1 MHFVFFGNETVRNA
15 GVRYRAVKFAERLRG
30 EGHRCTLCLP
40 STVGLW
46 RALYCN
52 RPRPLKALYLLAV
65 LLTRLAQLRH
75 VLSADA
81 VLVKGPLFPYGPPL
95 LERMLRLLNP
105 RILFDVDDAMWEPPA
120 FVRSPFL
127 GAVDYGWARKMT
139 RIARHAIAGNATIA
153 DYLRGCGGCG
163 VTIIPT
169 CIDMDRH
176 TLKTYSDRR
185 PGAPVVLGWTGI
197 RDNLGYLDAV
207 HGALR
212 ELAQTRNIELTVVS
226 DGEYHPDGVPTRNVP
241 WTPENEIAV
250 LQEADI
256 GLMPLVDT
264 PRARGKCAF
273 KALQFMGVG
282 TPVVLSPVGMNA
294 EVIEPGVSGF
304 SASTSE
310 EWSDALQQLID
321 DSARRGRMGRAAR
334 ERVANRYS
342 FDAHLPRF
350 RAVLE
355 AVARE
360 QEPNPPCA

>member
-30 EGHRCTLCLP
+30 EGHECTLCLP
-40 STVGLW
+40 SSVGMW
-46 RALYCN
+46 RTLYGN
-52 RPRPLKALYLLAV
+52 RPRPLKMLYLLLV
-65 LLTRLAQLRH
+65 LLTRITQMRH

-81 VLVKGPLFPYGPPL
+81 VFVKGPLFPYGPPL
-95 LERMLRLLNP
+95 LERMMRHLNP

-139 RIARHAIAGNATIA
+139 RIARHAVAGNSVIA
-153 DYLRGCGGCG
+153 DYLRGCGGCE
-163 VTIIPT
+163 VTVIPT

-176 TLKTYSDRR
+176 SQKSY
-185 PGAPVVLGWTGI
+185 GGKEMKAPLILGWTGT
-197 RDNLGYLDAV
+197 RDNLGHLDNLQR
-207 HGALR
+207 ALS
-212 ELAQTRNIELTVVS
+212 ELAHTHRIELLVVS
-226 DGEYHPDGVPTRNVP
+226 DGDYHSEGVPIRNVR
-241 WTPENEIAV
+241 WTLENEVSA

-304 SASTSE
+304 CATTVE
-310 EWSDALQQLID
+310 EWHKALEQLLD
-321 DSARRGRMGRAAR
+321 DPDLRERMGRAAR
-334 ERVANRYS
+334 DRVARCYS

-350 RAVLE
+350 RAVME
-355 AVARE
+355 SVARR
-360 QEPNPPCA
+360 QEPGPCD

>member
-30 EGHRCTLCLP
+30 EGHECTLCLP
-40 STVGLW
+40 SSVGLW
-46 RALYCN
+46 RALYAN
-52 RPRPLKALYLLAV
+52 RPRPLKVLYLLAV

-75 VLSADA
+75 VFSADA
-81 VLVKGPLFPYGPPL
+81 VFIKGPLFPYGPPL
-95 LERMLRLLNP
+95 LERLTGWLNP

-139 RIARHAIAGNATIA
+139 RIARHAIAGNSTIA
-153 DYLRGCGGCG
+153 NYLRGCGGCG

-176 TLKTYSDRR
+176 TLKGYGDKA
-185 PGAPVVLGWTGI
+185 PDAPVILGWTGI

-207 HGALR
+207 QEAVR
-212 ELAQTRNIELTVVS
+212 ELSGTRRIELLVVS
-226 DGEYHPDGVPTRNVP
+226 DGEYHPGGVPTRNVP

-294 EVIEPGVSGF
+294 DVVEQGVSGF
-304 SASTSE
+304 CAATTE
-310 EWSDALQQLID
+310 EWRNALQQLVD
-321 DSARRGRMGRAAR
+321 DVTLRERMGRAAR
-334 ERVANRYS
+334 DRVAQRYS
-342 FDAHLPRF
+342 FDAHMPRF
-350 RAVLE
+350 RAVME
-355 AVARE
+355 AVAQD
-360 QEPNPPCA
+360 QEPQPPCA

>member
-15 GVRYRAVKFAERLRG
+15 GVRYRAVKFAERLRD

-40 STVGLW
+40 SSVGLW
-46 RALYCN
+46 RALYGN
-52 RPRPLKALYLLAV
+52 RPRPLKALYLFLV
-65 LLTRLAQLRH
+65 LLTRLSQLRH

-81 VLVKGPLFPYGPPL
+81 VFIKGALFPYGPPL
-95 LERMLRLLNP
+95 LERLLRILNP

-139 RIARHAIAGNATIA
+139 RIARHAVAGNTTIAG
-153 DYLRGCGGCG
+153 YLRACGGCG

-176 TLKTYSDRR
+176 TQKPYGVKA
-185 PGAPVVLGWTGI
+185 PEAPVVLGWTGI

-207 HGALR
+207 RDALR
-212 ELAQTRNIELTVVS
+212 DLASTRNIELLIVS
-226 DGEYHPDGVPTRNVP
+226 DGEHHPDGVPTRNAP
-241 WTPENEIAV
+241 WTTENEIAV

-256 GLMPLVDT
+256 GLMPLADT

-294 EVIEPGVSGF
+294 EVVEPGISGF
-304 SASTSE
+304 CAANTQ
-310 EWSDALQQLID
+310 EWHDALERLVD
-321 DSARRGRMGRAAR
+321 DPALRERMGRAAR
-334 ERVANRYS
+334 ERVASLYS

-350 RAVLE
+350 RAVMD
-355 AVARE
+355 AVARGR
-360 QEPNPPCA
+360 EPEPCA

>member
-1 MHFVFFGNETVRNA
+1 MRFVFFGNETVRNA
-15 GVRYRAVKFAERLRG
+15 GVRYRAVKFAERLG
-30 EGHRCTLCLP
+30 AEGHACILCLP
-40 STVGLW
+40 SSVGLW
-46 RALYCN
+46 RALYGN
-52 RPRPLKALYLLAV
+52 RSRMLKGFYLLAV
-65 LLTRLAQLRH
+65 LINRLFQMRH
-75 VLSADA
+75 VVSADA
-81 VLVKGPLFPYGPPL
+81 VFIKGSLFPYGPPL
-95 LERMLRLLNP
+95 LERLIRRLNP
-105 RILFDVDDAMWEPPA
+105 RIVFDVDDAMWEAPA

-139 RIARHAIAGNATIA
+139 GIARHAVAGNTVIA

-169 CIDMDRH
+169 CIDMERH
-176 TLKTYSDRR
+176 AQKTYDGKAS
-185 PGAPVVLGWTGI
+185 GAPVVLGWTGI

-207 HGALR
+207 LEALR
-212 ELAQTRNIELTVVS
+212 TLADTRSIELLVVS
-226 DGEYHPDGVPTRNVP
+226 DGEFHPDGVPTRNVP

-264 PRARGKCAF
+264 ARARGKCAF

-294 EVIEPGVSGF
+294 EVVGQEAGGLCA
-304 SASTSE
+304 ASPQ
-310 EWSDALQQLID
+310 EWQEALLRLID
-321 DSARRGRMGRAAR
+321 DPALRERMGRAGSD
-334 ERVANRYS
+334 RVAQRYS

-350 RAVLE
+350 SAVMK

-360 QEPNPPCA
+360 EEPSPPCA